1 MGKLLPLIVLAAV
14 ALGAQSAQGAEE
26 TVLIQLQP
34 DASYRVWYAEG
45 QRRPSD
51 DDLNRV
57 SALATNDGSDV
68 AETSSGPARAFSL
81 PHGVMIAFADGR
93 PDDRLLVDRDACGGV
108 RVWHSQGKTTLS
120 DNELTDLV
128 LSALPD
134 GGKRVA
140 LGDRYGK
147 AFQTPLG
154 VVAVIWAP
162 PARH

>member
-1 MGKLLPLIVLAAV
+1 MVKFLLLVLVAANIFAV
-14 ALGAQSAQGAEE
+14 RSVQGAEE

-34 DASYRVWYAEG
+34 DAGYRVWYSEG
-45 QRRPSD
+45 ERHPSD

-57 SALATNDGSDV
+57 SALASNDGSDV
-68 AETSSGPARAFSL
+68 AETASGKARAFSL
-81 PHGVMIAFADGR
+81 PQGTLIVFVDGGV
-93 PDDRLLVDRDACGGV
+93 DDRLLVDRDACGGV

-140 LGDRYGK
+140 LGNRYGK

-162 PARH
+162 VERH